1 MAAAHLIVVP
11 YELDRLR
18 HGVGKGPERLLEGG
32 AAEALGAAGLE
43 VETRIVELDQE
54 HDNETDAC
62 FDLIGRV
69 AGPWRRRVA
78 TGRSRWCLGQL
89 LPAALGVSLAG
100 LAEERLGVVWF
111 DAPGGF
117 NSRRPPSTGI
127 SMACRWRRSPA
138 APGRRWPPRSR
149 AFARC
154 LDTVVVLAGARA
166 FDPPEERRLDAS
178 AISRVS
184 SLELAEP
191 ARLTAAIENLR
202 PVPTSIYLHLDLDVL
217 DSGDGE
223 VNVYSAAGGVSEG
236 ELEAAVAAVL
246 DGFEV
251 RALSLTAFD
260 PERDRPGSASRGSPA
275 SASAAARAARTRRA
289 ELGLERRPGLVA
301 VDAEDDPLEPLAGVE
316 VAADLL
322 DLDPRRLGEREA
334 ADAGAEGDQRERRRA
349 ELVGRPAACSR
360 SRRG

>member
-69 AGPWRRRVA
+69 AGTVAEARRDGAFPVVVS
-78 TGRSRWCLGQL
+78 GSCCH
-89 LPAALGVSLAG
+89 AALGVSAG

-111 DAPGGF
+111 DAHGDF
-117 NSRRPPSTGI
+117 NEPSTAVYGYFDG
-127 SMACRWRRSPA
+127 MPLATLTGGAWQA
-138 APGRRWPPRSR
+138 LATQVPGFRPVPET
-149 AFARC
+149 A
-154 LDTVVVLAGARA
+154 VVLAGARA

-178 AISRVS
+178 AITRVS

-191 ARLTAAIENLR
+191 RQLTAAIENLR

-260 PERDRPGSASRGSPA
+260 PERDRPARVPPL
-275 SASAAARAARTRRA
+275 AARLLSALA
-289 ELGLERRPGLVA
+289 E
-301 VDAEDDPLEPLAGVE
+301 
-316 VAADLL
+316 
-322 DLDPRRLGEREA
+322 RLGS
-334 ADAGAEGDQRERRRA
+334 D
-349 ELVGRPAACSR
+349 
-360 SRRG
+360 